1 MATRKSNATLSKKE
15 LTALEEKAERTSR
28 VKPGEGRGLKEF
40 SKRQSDAGKKAPKPG
55 TRRAKV
61 QARRVAEKNIPK
73 SVRSMMVS
81 PQQDAQN
88 KADSKL
94 KSDNRRNKGPT
105 KSSVEKMI
113 KEATDKGKSA
123 IKGASTLAKLA
134 KVAGGVSAFL
144 SADKVGAGSDKI
156 PAGRRNEFVK
166 RMDAERK
173 KREAELKKKGSTAA
187 DRKGSNAYKPR
198 TTENPKTTGSA
209 KDPKKA
215 YSYNEAK
222 RRGLSTYIGKDGK
235 PKATVSA
242 DELRKAGYTTG
253 PKGLRKFLNDRKKKA
268 SK

>member
-1 MATRKSNATLSKKE
+1 MAVRGRGSLKFLEDPATLSKKE
-15 LTALEEKAERTSR
+15 LNKMEKDAERRTADR
-28 VKPGEGRGLKEF
+28 QKLKE
-40 SKRQSDAGKKAPKPG
+40 SAKKAPSES
-55 TRRAKV
+55 RRAKV
-61 QARRVAEKNIPK
+61 QSRRVAEKNIPK
-73 SVRSMMVS
+73 SVRNMMVS

-94 KSDNRRNKGPT
+94 KSDDKRNKGPT

-144 SADKVGAGSDKI
+144 SADEVGAGSDKI

-166 RMDAERK
+166 LMDAERK
-173 KREAELKKKGSTAA
+173 KREAELKKKGST
-187 DRKGSNAYKPR
+187 
-198 TTENPKTTGSA
+198 PKTTGSA

-222 RRGLSTYIGKDGK
+222 KRGLSTYVGKDGK

-253 PKGLRKFLNDRKKKA
+253 PKGLRKFLNDRAKKA
-268 SK
+268 KK